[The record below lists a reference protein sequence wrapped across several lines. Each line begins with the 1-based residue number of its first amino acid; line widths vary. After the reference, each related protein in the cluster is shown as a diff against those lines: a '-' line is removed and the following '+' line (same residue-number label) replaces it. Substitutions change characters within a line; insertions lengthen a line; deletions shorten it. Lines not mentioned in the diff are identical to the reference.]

1 MAYLDV
7 WRSGTFLLYSCKAA
21 SESKK
26 CHQDC
31 LMSSAQSFYVPC
43 LQSVAHSLSCC
54 FPGNLYRMCHSST
67 RPGTS
72 YHVTQFY
79 QVFPHVSTA
88 SDKRWD
94 EKAWVRGYTNT
105 IYMYSRVLVSSLN
118 YGLRL
123 SKQPTQSMSKSSESK
138 ICIKNGVTSA
148 GSDPDSPGLRSHMHI
163 ILY

>member
-1 MAYLDV
+1 VAHSFCTAVKRL
-7 WRSGTFLLYSCKAA
+7 

-26 CHQDC
+26 RRHDC
-31 LMSSAQSFYVPC
+31 LMSSAQSFYGPS

-54 FPGNLYRMCHSST
+54 FPGNLYRMCHSSHVQVRHT
-67 RPGTS
+67 
-72 YHVTQFY
+72 HVTQFY
-79 QVFPHVSTA
+79 QVFPRISTA

-105 IYMYSRVLVSSLN
+105 IYMYSRMLVSSLN
-118 YGLRL
+118 YRLRL
-123 SKQPTQSMSKSSESK
+123 SKQPTQSKSKSSESK
-138 ICIKNGVTSA
+138 ICTKMGGTSA